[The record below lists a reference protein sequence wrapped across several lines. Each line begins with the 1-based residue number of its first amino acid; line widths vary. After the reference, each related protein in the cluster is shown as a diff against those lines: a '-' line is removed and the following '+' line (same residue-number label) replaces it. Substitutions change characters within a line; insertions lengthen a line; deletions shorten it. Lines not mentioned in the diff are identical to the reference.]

1 MAREAIGTWFF
12 SLVVVREGDRFLLVH
27 ERKHGQGWY
36 LPAGR
41 VEPGETLAEGAIRET
56 LEESGVEIEL
66 EGLLR
71 LEHRPLAGGA
81 SEPARA
87 RLRAFFAARPRAG
100 SRPRTTPN
108 EHSLEARFVTLDEA
122 AALPLRGDEVL
133 EILRY
138 AASDPPLLPMSMVVV
153 EGTP

>member
-1 MAREAIGTWFF
+1 MARDAIATWFF
-12 SLVVVREGDRFLLVH
+12 SLVVVRSDDRFLLVH
-27 ERKHGQGWY
+27 ERKHGQAWY

-41 VEPGETLAEGAIRET
+41 VEPGETLAEAAIRET

-71 LEHRPLAGGA
+71 LEHRPIGR
-81 SEPARA
+81 EARV
-87 RLRAFFAARPRAG
+87 RAFFVARPKPG
-100 SRPRTTPN
+100 SLPRTTPN
-108 EHSLEARFVTLDEA
+108 EHSLGARLVTIEEAS
-122 AALPLRGDEVL
+122 ALPLRGDEVL

-138 AASDPPLLPMSMVVV
+138 AATSPTTLPMSMVVV

>member
-1 MAREAIGTWFF
+1 MSREAIGTWFF
-12 SLVVVREGDRFLLVH
+12 SLVVVRRGDRFLLVH

-41 VEPGETLAEGAIRET
+41 VEPGETLAEAAMRET
-56 LEESGVEIEL
+56 LEESGVEVAL

-71 LEHRPLAGGA
+71 LEHRPLG
-81 SEPARA
+81 SEA
-87 RLRAFFAARPRAG
+87 RLRAFFLARPRPG
-100 SRPRTTPN
+100 SEPRTTPN
-108 EHSLEARFVTLDEA
+108 EHSLGARFVTLDEVA
-122 AALPLRGDEVL
+122 SLPLRGDEVM

>member
-1 MAREAIGTWFF
+1 MARDAIATWFF
-12 SLVVVREGDRFLLVH
+12 SLVVVRSGERFLLVH
-27 ERKHGQGWY
+27 ERKHEQRWY

-41 VEPGETLAEGAIRET
+41 VEPGETLAQAAIRET

-71 LEHRPLAGGA
+71 LEHRPMG
-81 SEPARA
+81 SEARV
-87 RLRAFFAARPRAG
+87 RALFVARPKPG
-100 SRPRTTPN
+100 SEPRTTPN
-108 EHSLEARFVTLDEA
+108 EHSLGARFVTIEEA
-122 AALPLRGDEVL
+122 GALALRGDEVL

-138 AASDPPLLPMSMVVV
+138 AATSPTTLPMSMVVV